1 MTQPA
6 LEVELKGLDEL
17 NRAMQKFPK
26 TVAKNLGAAGKEAAE
41 DVILPTEG
49 LRNYPTATAA
59 NKPPTPYYIRGVG
72 TQTQS
77 ANYLNSERLGTRWN
91 VTRRGHET
99 RVSNPASYARYVHG
113 EEQAVAMTQ
122 KGKGWKKLY
131 DTAKKKIKQIT
142 RVYQA
147 WVDKTLRDVGLK

>member
-6 LEVELKGLDEL
+6 LEVEIKDLDKL
-17 NRAMQKFPK
+17 MVAMKKFPR
-26 TVAKNLGAAGKEAAE
+26 TVAKNLGAAGKESAE

-49 LRNYPTATAA
+49 LRNYPPETAA

-77 ANYLNSERLGTRWN
+77 SNYLNSERLGTKWN

-99 RVSNPASYARYVHG
+99 RISNPVSYARYLHG
-113 EEQAVAMTQ
+113 EEQAGAMAEI
-122 KGKGWKKLY
+122 GWVKLW
-131 DTAKKKIKQIT
+131 DTAKKKMKQISL
-142 RVYQA
+142 RYNK
-147 WVDKTLRDVGLK
+147 WVDKTLKDVGLK